1 MNNYITVEQL
11 AKILKIS
18 PSRVR
23 SRICQGCSMPKSM
36 RFGRRRLFKYDDVM
50 IWMESKYDVS
60 TNG

>member
-1 MNNYITVEQL
+1 
-11 AKILKIS
+11 
-18 PSRVR
+18 
-23 SRICQGCSMPKSM
+23 MPKSM